1 MKLLFDNIILNDDI
15 GWFFSNTF
23 CALFKVNTVTG
34 DILKIIKIKGNLMV
48 GGHCYSHIKKIKNK
62 LVLLPINGNTDVV
75 IYDVFTEKLSYISI
89 GEVMYNIVMVYHDEI
104 LLYDY
109 QRLEKLIAIDVE
121 NEQIKTLYLKV
132 KGEIEQKGRIGHF
145 VNAITWKKVPITI
158 EWENS
163 YCVFGKSIFVSDG
176 RLIELNLER
185 KEVRIHDI
193 CDERECIDI
202 CRIENCFW
210 ILTNR
215 GEVLKWSINKEI
227 EKCIQLPYKGNHF
240 LFNYK
245 KDLYIITEQFK
256 DFYWYN
262 SERNRIE
269 DIKSDSPLY
278 EMERN
283 IKGSNPFFLI
293 VDSNDGLF
301 LQQVQSG
308 KCYKITVDDYYHYQ
322 SFHLKKLESFKSDLC
337 SEIFGEY
344 LWFCFDDFIDCI
356 KILDNGKCGCKKVN
370 DWKIGNFLVEK

>member
-1 MKLLFDNIILNDDI
+1 MNKYVKKFIKTFLLLISIINLSINIEAMPKENISIPN
-15 GWFFSNTF
+15 
-23 CALFKVNTVTG
+23 
-34 DILKIIKIKGNLMV
+34 
-48 GGHCYSHIKKIKNK
+48 HIK
-62 LVLLPINGNTDVV
+62 
-75 IYDVFTEKLSYISI
+75 
-89 GEVMYNIVMVYHDEI
+89 
-104 LLYDY
+104 
-109 QRLEKLIAIDVE
+109 IDVE
-121 NEQIKTLYLKV
+121 DKILNTVEYDNFYLDAQRINTSIGPGYCLEVEKDYPSGQTFKFVGKPAKQVVGMMANGYPNKTPLEIGVDTEDNAYFATQVAIWCVTEGYSPYKFKSKDKQLLK
-132 KGEIEQKGRIGHF
+132 
-145 VNAITWKKVPITI
+145 A
-158 EWENS
+158 
-163 YCVFGKSIFVSDG
+163 
-176 RLIELNLER
+176 
-185 KEVRIHDI
+185 
-193 CDERECIDI
+193 
-202 CRIENCFW
+202 IENIYEQGIEYKGNELDHVAMEYYFNNC
-210 ILTNR
+210 IQR
-215 GEVLKWSINKEI
+215 IVIYINKEI